1 MYIPTEPLAGKDP
14 FYDLESSF
22 DRSFWVS
29 QRLRAPY
36 PLKNYSFRP
45 ASSGSN
51 PVPLI
56 YIDPRDMTKR
66 LDVVFGESWNVQVI
80 SQKMNVVNIPF
91 TPRRDDNS
99 FSAPVL
105 KSLKKEEEEGL
116 ATGESLLRQVV
127 SELGKPFRNFLRSRA
142 ESKTGLYCTVG
153 VELGVDKGFFKA
165 SRTNVGESVCE
176 NFKVD
181 NLFTSAYSQA
191 IKRAATLFGIAEYL
205 YHIKL
210 SPQPFSYKDGWS
222 KEVKIPVEKMNNAL
236 KEARFYGICEET
248 LEEIEDWRVAAYSMD
263 TYGKV
268 LGKKFLSENNMLP
281 K

>member
-1 MYIPTEPLAGKDP
+1 MYTPTEPLAGRDP
-14 FYDLESSF
+14 FFDLENSF
-22 DRSFWVS
+22 ERSYWVG

-45 ASSGSN
+45 ATSGSN
-51 PVPLI
+51 PTPLI

-66 LDVVFGESWNVQVI
+66 LDVVFGESWNVKVV

-91 TPRRDDNS
+91 TPKRDDNS
-99 FSAPVL
+99 FSNPIL
-105 KSLKKEEEEGL
+105 KALKKEEEEGL
-116 ATGESLLRQVV
+116 DPETSLIRQTL
-127 SELGKPFRNFLRSRA
+127 SEIGKPLRNFLRSKA

-153 VELGVDKGFFKA
+153 VELSVDRGFFKA

-210 SPQPFSYKDGWS
+210 QPQSYSYSGGWA

-236 KEARFYGICEET
+236 MEARFYGICEET
-248 LEEIEDWRVAAYSMD
+248 LEVIEDWRVAAYSMD

-268 LGKKFLSENNMLP
+268 LGKTFLAENNMLP